1 MNTCLLNPIILAI
14 VNVSLFSSFLFC
26 EATKA
31 EMNAEKASK
40 GDRVTFFCDQIAAR
54 DSGESIPA
62 TVAWVPQRQ
71 TNIAIIAWESNYIP
85 AWDAQRRCETVSP
98 KFQTFYEDGR
108 LHYLTNGV
116 NQGYP
121 IICATVQQGQV
132 CTGDDQLFQVK
143 PSSEPQEI
151 LLGLNQLLA
160 GKSSQPLYQSSSQQI
175 YVSVEDL
182 LKLAP
187 GLDN

>member
-1 MNTCLLNPIILAI
+1 MNTYLLRPLLPAAASI
-14 VNVSLFSSFLFC
+14 SLFSSCLFC
-26 EATKA
+26 GVSHA
-31 EMNAEKASK
+31 EMKFKEALR
-40 GDRVTFFCDQIAAR
+40 GDRVTFFCGEIAAR

-71 TNIAIIAWESNYIP
+71 TTIAIIAWESNYIP

-121 IICATVQQGQV
+121 IICATVQPGQV

-160 GKSSQPLYQSSSQQI
+160 GKSAQPLYQSSSQQI

-182 LKLAP
+182 LNLAP